1 MIKFLRYTLAI
12 IFAIVAN
19 LSLKAAE
26 PYKVLT
32 FPDDNKANNKCSNY
46 TSTWEAKIGSNTW
59 TIKGFNNHSWADG
72 CNYITC
78 GQKGQATAATITS
91 SEPNGVGVIVVTVD
105 KVDTS
110 VNPKLTFKLVFNTEN
125 VPDSYKT
132 FAITEPGKYLM
143 QMGGKFVKAVE
154 VSVVT
159 DAPSA
164 NDAVQISKI
173 SYYKYGDTPDQDY
186 LQAESLEDLFNKC
199 KEETYYVEVNFTKA
213 KVLYGRT
220 INGVRTAY
228 VREGDK
234 TVRLIRFAKGT
245 IKINGV
251 LNGKMKFKKFR
262 PANGVLDADGA
273 ACEILT
279 ESTEPAQPREATI
292 DEICNEGKFKND
304 LVVIKD
310 FVVSIAAGR
319 SPFAY
324 DANQNKII
332 LRGDYGVNDL
342 SELTDGET
350 YSAEGIIDGYS
361 GNDPLLHLTKKV
373 KETTTGISD
382 ITINEVTK
390 DAPAY
395 NLAGQKVSKD
405 YKGVVIKAGKKMI
418 QK

>member
-1 MIKFLRYTLAI
+1 MKFLRYTLAI
-12 IFAIVAN
+12 VFAIVAN

-46 TSTWEAKIGSNTW
+46 ISTWEAKIGSNTW
-59 TIKGFNNHSWADG
+59 TIKGFNNHSWVDG

-91 SEPNGVGVIVVTVD
+91 SESNGVGAIVITVD

-110 VNPKLTFKLVFNTEN
+110 VNPKL
-125 VPDSYKT
+125 
-132 FAITEPGKYLM
+132 
-143 QMGGKFVKAVE
+143 FVKYITSIGNANSVKQNITKPGNYVLPKGSDAVISVE
-154 VSVVT
+154 VNVT
-159 DAPSA
+159 TDDPSA

-173 SYYKYGDTPDQDY
+173 SYYKYGDTPDQEY
-186 LQAESLEDLFNKC
+186 LQVESLEDLFNKC
-199 KEETYYVEVNFTKA
+199 KEKTNYVEVNFTNA
-213 KVLYGRT
+213 KVLFGRT

-234 TVRLIRFAKGT
+234 TVQLIRFAKGT
-245 IKINGV
+245 IKINGL
-251 LNGKMKFKKFR
+251 LNGKMKFVKFR
-262 PANGVLDADGA
+262 PASGVLDADGA

-292 DEICNEGKFKND
+292 DEIRNEGKFKND
-304 LVVIKD
+304 LVVVRN
-310 FVVSIAAGR
+310 FVLYAPAGSSR
-319 SPFAY
+319 WAGDTYQSK
-324 DANQNKII
+324 NRLQI
-332 LRGDYGVNDL
+332 RGDYGVDDL